1 LTIVRWAPIV
11 NAHIFPGP
19 AIIDALEQAANQA
32 IVAFNSSVHTDISAS
47 PAPSATDSLDEP
59 IDLEALDRDDPGE
72 KSEEDIYGDEYQNTY
87 DARYARKQSV
97 VSVST
102 TISMKSEVLS
112 PPAAHHR
119 PSVSHDLAKYHDNG
133 NLSPYGNNEHS
144 ADSFYQNATINNNNN
159 APLDDHTSDPA
170 DRQAMLDHL
179 GPPPYLRSLLLLAQM
194 SSANNFFTAP
204 YTKACLEQA
213 RLHRGFVM
221 GFIAQQ
227 CLNEQ
232 PDDIFITMTPGVQLS
247 AGGDGMGQQ
256 YNTPSVVVGE
266 KGTDV
271 IIVGRGILAAPD
283 RTKAAREYQKQG
295 WEAYLAR
302 VRGQRAAASGQT
314 GTNGVQK

>member
-1 LTIVRWAPIV
+1 V
-11 NAHIFPGP
+11 
-19 AIIDALEQAANQA
+19 
-32 IVAFNSSVHTDISAS
+32 
-47 PAPSATDSLDEP
+47 
-59 IDLEALDRDDPGE
+59 DLEALDQDDPGE
-72 KSEEDIYGDEYQNTY
+72 RSEEDIYGDEYQNTY
-87 DARYARKQSV
+87 NARYARKQSV

-119 PSVSHDLAKYHDNG
+119 PSVSHDLSTNYNDTNSGNFSPSFSNNG
-133 NLSPYGNNEHS
+133 
-144 ADSFYQNATINNNNN
+144 SFFQTTTTNPTSTTPI
-159 APLDDHTSDPA
+159 DDHISSPA

-179 GPPPYLRSLLLLAQM
+179 GPPPYLRALLLLAQM
-194 SSANNFFTAP
+194 SSADNFFTTP
-204 YTKACLEQA
+204 YTQACLAQA
-213 RLHRGFVM
+213 RLHRNFVM

-283 RTKAAREYQKQG
+283 RTSAAREYQRQG

-302 VRGQRAAASGQT
+302 VRGARAAAAGGQR
-314 GTNGVQK
+314 

>member
-1 LTIVRWAPIV
+1 
-11 NAHIFPGP
+11 
-19 AIIDALEQAANQA
+19 
-32 IVAFNSSVHTDISAS
+32 
-47 PAPSATDSLDEP
+47 
-59 IDLEALDRDDPGE
+59 
-72 KSEEDIYGDEYQNTY
+72 
-87 DARYARKQSV
+87 
-97 VSVST
+97 
-102 TISMKSEVLS
+102 
-112 PPAAHHR
+112 
-119 PSVSHDLAKYHDNG
+119 
-133 NLSPYGNNEHS
+133 
-144 ADSFYQNATINNNNN
+144 
-159 APLDDHTSDPA
+159 
-170 DRQAMLDHL
+170 
-179 GPPPYLRSLLLLAQM
+179 M

-256 YNTPSVVVGE
+256 YNTPSLVVGE

-302 VRGQRAAASGQT
+302 VRGRRAEASGQA
-314 GTNGVQK
+314 GPNGVQK